1 MDIKNCMPYFASFK
15 DLYKRFGDW
24 FNEYLYFYFYYIKDL
39 EIDIMNIYIFII
51 KRFEDWY
58 NEILEY
64 LYFYLYYQYWVTISN
79 LFYLLLKYGW
89 DRAYLAVI
97 LVSGLL
103 SSITKSRL

>member
-15 DLYKRFGDW
+15 DLHKRFRDW
-24 FNEYLYFYFYYIKDL
+24 YNEYLYFYFY
-39 EIDIMNIYIFII
+39 
-51 KRFEDWY
+51 
-58 NEILEY
+58 
-64 LYFYLYYQYWVTISN
+64 LYYQYRVTISH

-103 SSITKSRL
+103 SSIIKSRL